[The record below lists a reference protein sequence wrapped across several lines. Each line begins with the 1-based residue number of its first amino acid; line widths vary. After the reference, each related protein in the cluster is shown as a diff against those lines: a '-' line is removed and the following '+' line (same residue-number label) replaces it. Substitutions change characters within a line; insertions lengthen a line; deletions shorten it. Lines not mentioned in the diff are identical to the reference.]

1 VLKDGEHLSAVIASK
16 ASHFLERGCF
26 LVTVTLFY
34 GDCLHNL
41 FTCESPVVGY
51 MALIVSKA
59 MLSLALMP
67 HDRNKDRDE
76 KIAKLPDIGHRQLA
90 LH

>member
-1 VLKDGEHLSAVIASK
+1 
-16 ASHFLERGCF
+16 
-26 LVTVTLFY
+26 
-34 GDCLHNL
+34 
-41 FTCESPVVGY
+41 